1 MRNLTPQQM
10 LEEFHT
16 AFGGQEDDELRWRL
30 LDEELAELR
39 DAYQAGDLVAIAD
52 AIADIVYILVG
63 TAHLKGIPFDKV
75 LAEVHR
81 SNMTELEPDGTAV
94 RRADGK
100 ILKPP
105 AFEPPRIREIL
116 EEGGG
121 AGLGQ
126 SAVPG

>member
-1 MRNLTPQQM
+1 MLSLTPQQM
-10 LEEFHT
+10 LEEFHAT
-16 AFGGQEDDELRWRL
+16 FGGEEDDELRWRL

-39 DAYQAGDLVAIAD
+39 EAYERDDLAEIAD

-63 TAHLKGIPFDKV
+63 TAHLKGIPFDRV

-81 SNMTELEPDGTAV
+81 SNMTKLGPDGKAR

-105 AFEPPRIREIL
+105 TFEPPRIREIL
-116 EEGGG
+116 EEV
-121 AGLGQ
+121 Q
-126 SAVPG
+126 SPASRK

>member
-1 MRNLTPQQM
+1 VLSLTPQQM
-10 LEEFHT
+10 LEEFHAT
-16 AFGGQEDDELRWRL
+16 FGGEEDDELRWRL

-39 DAYQAGDLVAIAD
+39 EAYERDDLTEIAD

-63 TAHLKGIPFDKV
+63 TAHLKGIPFDRV

-81 SNMTELEPDGTAV
+81 SNMTKLGPDGKAH

-105 AFEPPRIREIL
+105 TFEPPRIREIL
-116 EEGGG
+116 EET
-121 AGLGQ
+121 
-126 SAVPG
+126 PR

>member
-1 MRNLTPQQM
+1 MLSLTPQQM
-10 LEEFHT
+10 LEEFHAT
-16 AFGGQEDDELRWRL
+16 FGGEEDDELRWRL

-39 DAYQAGDLVAIAD
+39 EAYERDDLTEIAD

-63 TAHLKGIPFDKV
+63 TAHLKGIPFDRV

-81 SNMTELEPDGTAV
+81 SNMTKLGPDGKAR

-105 AFEPPRIREIL
+105 TFEPPRIREIL
-116 EEGGG
+116 EEV
-121 AGLGQ
+121 Q
-126 SAVPG
+126 SPASRK